1 MKISTK
7 GRYGLRALVDL
18 TAHSQSEAVSLAD
31 IAERQKISLNYLE
44 QVFGVLRRN
53 GIVESTKGTG
63 RCCAVAVDP
72 YKLTA
77 GEVLELLEGKTEIV
91 IQKEWEQLDDMQ
103 KAIRLSVWNP
113 IEEEISRIEQMT
125 IGEMAD
131 EYLRKL

>member
-18 TAHSQSEAVSLAD
+18 AAYSQKEPVSLAE
-31 IAERQKISLNYLE
+31 IAKRQNISLNYLE

-53 GIVESTKGTG
+53 GIVKSIKGTG
-63 RCCAVAVDP
+63 RYCAFAVDP

-77 GEVLELLEGKTEIV
+77 GEILELLEGRTEIV
-91 IQKEWEQLDDMQ
+91 VQGEWDALDDLQ
-103 KAIRLSVWNP
+103 KALRLIVWNP

-125 IGEMAD
+125 IGEMAE
-131 EYLRKL
+131 EYLKKL